1 MDARQPR
8 QQDPVLERDRPLHHR
23 GSARVASSLSTQIP
37 DEQAL
42 ITDVIRVLFA
52 QRDFASF
59 SRQLNLCVCA
69 ARPSG

>member
-1 MDARQPR
+1 M
-8 QQDPVLERDRPLHHR
+8 
-23 GSARVASSLSTQIP
+23 QIP